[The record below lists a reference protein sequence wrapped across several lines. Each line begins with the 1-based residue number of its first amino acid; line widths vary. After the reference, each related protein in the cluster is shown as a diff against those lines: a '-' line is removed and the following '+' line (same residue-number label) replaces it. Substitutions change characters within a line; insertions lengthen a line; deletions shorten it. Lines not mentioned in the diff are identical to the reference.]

1 MERCVAIAGLRALE
15 TMAIKSVIREAGE
28 FRAEA
33 FDSFEALISFADRCD
48 AYVVSSDIFISNLE
62 FFLPRKQK
70 TIVVNEN
77 LRTTANWEKSNAVNF
92 PLMIFSDSDES
103 YIESIVGNLLDSLT
117 GDVETPGELSLRE
130 IEVLRL
136 ISAGKLNKE
145 IADELCISVNTVI
158 THRKNLSSK
167 LGIKSASGLSLYAM
181 MNGLI

>member
-1 MERCVAIAGLRALE
+1 MAIAGLRALE

-28 FRAEA
+28 FRADS
-33 FDSFEALISFADRCD
+33 FDSFDALRSLAERFDGYI
-48 AYVVSSDIFISNLE
+48 VSSGIFVTNLE

-70 TIVVNEN
+70 TIVVTDNTDN
-77 LRTTANWEKSNAVNF
+77 RTVAEQSNPSVS
-92 PLMIFSDSDES
+92 PLMISSYSDES
-103 YIESIVGNLLDSLT
+103 YIESVIGNLLDSIT
-117 GDVETPGELSLRE
+117 DEGEAPGELSSRE

-136 ISAGKLNKE
+136 ISSGKLNKE